1 MAARY
6 RNRTEAGRLLGGKL
20 RHKYADRSDVVVL
33 ALPRGGVPVGYEV
46 ARALNAPLDVFIVR
60 KLGLP
65 SHPEFAIGAIASG
78 GVRVIDRAAMSRFGV
93 TDEDLAVV
101 AAAEE
106 RELERRERRYR
117 GGLPAPDVTDK
128 TLILVDDGLAT
139 GATMVAAATALRAQ
153 RPARLVVA
161 VPVASPETC
170 DAFREIVD
178 DVVCVATPE
187 PFYAVGLWYEDFS
200 ETSDEEVHELL
211 GRAAR
216 EVPRAGLEREVRL
229 VAGGITLEGTL
240 AVPSGARGVVL
251 FAHGSGSSRHSPRN
265 RFVAEQLREGGLAT
279 LLMDLLSAE
288 EEAID
293 ARTRQL
299 RFDIGLLAE
308 RLVGAIEWLGRE
320 PAMSELP
327 VGLFGASTGGG
338 AALVAAAARPDVVE
352 AVVSRGGRPD
362 LAGDALP
369 RVQAPSLFI
378 VGGRDEQVIELNR
391 QAMARMH
398 APVRLE
404 IVPGATHLFEEPGAL
419 EQVARLAGEWFVR
432 YLATARDRART
443 GGAGGERTGG
453 ESKGGQHA

>member
-6 RNRTEAGRLLGGKL
+6 RNRTEAGRRLASEL
-20 RHKYADRSDVVVL
+20 RGYADRSDVIVL
-33 ALPRGGVPVGYEV
+33 ALPRGGVPVAYEV
-46 ARALNAPLDVFIVR
+46 ARALHAPLDVFIVR
-60 KLGLP
+60 KLGVP
-65 SHPEFAIGAIASG
+65 SYPELAMGAIASG

-93 TDEDLAVV
+93 TDGELAAV

-106 RELERRERRYR
+106 RELERRERLYR
-117 GGLPAPDVTDK
+117 DGRPAPDVTDK
-128 TLILVDDGLAT
+128 VVILIDDGLAT
-139 GATMVAAATALRAQ
+139 GATMAAAATALRAQ
-153 RPARLVVA
+153 RPSWLVVA
-161 VPVASPETC
+161 VPVSAAETC
-170 DAFREIVD
+170 EAFRSLVDEIV
-178 DVVCVATPE
+178 CAATPE

-200 ETSDEEVHELL
+200 ETSDDEVREILA
-211 GRAAR
+211 RAAR
-216 EVPRAGLEREVRL
+216 ELP
-229 VAGGITLEGTL
+229 AGGVERQVRVAAGGLSLEGTL
-240 AVPSGARGVVL
+240 AVPSEARGVVL

-279 LLMDLLSAE
+279 LLVDLLSAE

-320 PAMSELP
+320 PATRGFP

-338 AALVAAAARPDVVE
+338 AALVAAAARPDAVE

-362 LAGDALP
+362 LAGEALP

-378 VGGRDEQVIELNR
+378 VGGRDEQVIELNQ

-432 YLATARDRART
+432 HLVPARARP
-443 GGAGGERTGG
+443 GGAGGRAGR
-453 ESKGGQHA
+453 

>member
-6 RNRTEAGRLLGGKL
+6 RNRTEAGRRLAGKL
-20 RHKYADRSDVVVL
+20 REYAGRSDVVVL

-65 SHPEFAIGAIASG
+65 SHPELAIGAIASG
-78 GVRVIDRAAMSRFGV
+78 GIRLIDQGAMSRFGV
-93 TDEDLAVV
+93 TDEELAVV

-117 GGLPAPDVTDK
+117 DGLPAPDVTDK
-128 TLILVDDGLAT
+128 TVILVDDGLAT
-139 GATMVAAATALRAQ
+139 GATMAAAATALRAQ

-170 DAFREIVD
+170 DAFRAIVD
-178 DVVCVATPE
+178 DVVCALTPE
-187 PFYAVGLWYEDFS
+187 PFHAVGLWYEDFS
-200 ETSDEEVHELL
+200 ETSDEEVRELL
-211 GRAAR
+211 ARASR
-216 EVPRAGLEREVRL
+216 RVPAAGVEREVRL
-229 VAGGITLEGTL
+229 EAGRITLDGTL

-288 EEAID
+288 EEAVD

-308 RLVGAIEWLGRE
+308 RLVRAIEWLTRE
-320 PAMSELP
+320 PAMRGLP
-327 VGLFGASTGGG
+327 VGLFGASTGAG

-391 QAMARMH
+391 QAMARML

-432 YLATARDRART
+432 YLATARGR
-443 GGAGGERTGG
+443 ERV
-453 ESKGGQHA
+453 